1 MIVADALS
9 RIDSVLDEAPVSVSE
24 KPQHPKD
31 SSIALHDVRFSYDG
45 RTDVIRGVS
54 MDIRRDRPWHS
65 SAVRRRQVHAGKPHH
80 AVL

>member
-1 MIVADALS
+1 MAAVS
-9 RIDSVLDEAPVSVSE
+9 GWSSGEAPMSVSE

-54 MDIRRDRPWHS
+54 MDIRP
-65 SAVRRRQVHAGKPHH
+65 G
-80 AVL
+80 